1 MTRYPVPPQPCPKLI
16 ATEDIVDATKAHIQS
31 LHTTRDEIVRSVK
44 IEDATFENVVK
55 PLANAQHAIEDSSGM
70 IAVLRYASPDASAR
84 KAADEARNLW
94 NKAFSEFSDRH
105 DIYLL
110 LQAVKNRNEALDAE
124 SEKYLDELLDDFLR
138 CGHGCLTA
146 EGVLEF
152 VTRRNS
158 IHKLRSEFTR
168 NVRNASGGVW
178 FSETELEGVLEQ
190 DLSCFHATGKARTD
204 KPIDDT
210 KAWFVTLSKHDVI
223 AVLQYAKDA
232 NVRQRVYLANHSKL
246 AENLPIF
253 KEVISLRDANAR
265 QLGYKS
271 HAAYR
276 LEKRLAKTSKWVH
289 KFMEELERVLLP
301 EAAKEVKKLLALEAG
316 HTEKHECVDKGTKT
330 ILARDYQYWKRL
342 SLEDISIDQEKI
354 AEYFPI
360 KEVVPR
366 MLDLMSDCL
375 RMDFVKVSSP
385 VVWHPKVEVWELW
398 DTRPGRAQQFIGYL
412 YMDLEFRENKHR
424 GCQNV
429 NLQPVSKTPHNRDAL
444 F

>member
-1 MTRYPVPPQPCPKLI
+1 MTRCSLPPQPRPKLI
-16 ATEDIVDATKAHIQS
+16 ATEDIVDVTRAHIQS
-31 LHTTRDEIVRSVK
+31 LHIIRNEIVRGVK
-44 IEDATFENVVK
+44 TEDATFENVVK
-55 PLANAQHAIEDSSGM
+55 PLANAQHAIESSSGM

-84 KAADEARNLW
+84 KAAEEARNLW

-124 SEKYLDELLDDFLR
+124 STKYLDELLDDFVR
-138 CGHGCLTA
+138 CGHGSLTA
-146 EGVLEF
+146 EGVLEY
-152 VTRRNS
+152 VTRRNR
-158 IHKLRSEFTR
+158 IDKLRSEFTR
-168 NVRNASGGVW
+168 NVRNASGGIW
-178 FSETELEGVLEQ
+178 FSETELDGVLQQ
-190 DLSCFHATGKARTD
+190 DLARFHAAGKARTD

-210 KAWFVTLSKHDVI
+210 KAWFVSLSKHDVTT
-223 AVLQYAKDA
+223 VLQYARNA

-246 AENLPIF
+246 AEKLPIF

-271 HAAYR
+271 HAVYR
-276 LEKRLAKTSKWVH
+276 LEKRLAKTSKWVY
-289 KFMEELERVLLP
+289 KFMEELEQVLLP
-301 EAAKEVKKLLALEAG
+301 EAAKEVKKLLALGAG

-330 ILARDYQYWKRL
+330 ILAWDYQYWKRL

-375 RMDFVKVSSP
+375 QIHFVKVSSP
-385 VVWHPKVEVWELW
+385 AVWDPKIEAWEVW
-398 DTRPGRAQQFIGYL
+398 DTRSGKEQQFIGYL

-429 NLQPVSKTPHNRDAL
+429 NLQPVSKVQRNRAAP